1 MATAGL
7 SPKISTLK
15 TPLETVMS
23 KAKLNAMQARLD
35 VLSLALAALA
45 REVPAERAMAVQDR
59 LDGAALSSQ
68 VDAAVATDL
77 SRLMGAL
84 GCRLF
89 GNPLGPN

>member
-1 MATAGL
+1 
-7 SPKISTLK
+7 
-15 TPLETVMS
+15 MS
-23 KAKLNAMQARLD
+23 KAKLNAVQARLD

-45 REVPAERAMAVQDR
+45 ALAREVPAGRAVAVQDRLRRRLQLR
-59 LDGAALSSQ
+59 LDGAALSPQ

-89 GNPLGPN
+89 GNPLGPH